1 MAKLRN
7 QEMKTAILA
16 TAVLA
21 SLTISAAGKNDSSG
35 LDPQPYFSA
44 VVVSDLDSSAAWYQ
58 SALGLTARRRMSEP
72 ERGFRILELESR
84 KLFVEL
90 IENKS
95 SLAPKHLLAGKPEG
109 TLIQGFFKI
118 GFKVSHMDACINHL
132 RGLNIPLGQIY
143 EDSASQKRN
152 FLIHDPDGNLIQ
164 FFE

>member
-1 MAKLRN
+1 
-7 QEMKTAILA
+7 MKTSILV

-21 SLTISAAGKNDSSG
+21 SLTFSAAGENDSSA

-58 SALGLTARRRMSEP
+58 SALGLAVRRRMSEP
-72 ERGFRILELESR
+72 ERGFRILELESPR
-84 KLFVEL
+84 LFVEL

-95 SLAPKHLLAGKPEG
+95 SLVPKRLLAGKPEG

-118 GFKVSHMDACINHL
+118 GFKVSNMDACINHL
-132 RGLNIPLGQIY
+132 RSLNIALGQIY
-143 EDSASQKRN
+143 KDSASKKRN